1 MCDIQCSFIC
11 VTCLLHMCDTTS
23 YMWQRWTKWDV
34 VCTCLTLTRMCN
46 IQCSFICVIHF
57 IHICDTLSHIL
68 CIVSHIWIRITH
80 MNDMSDTWDPPFIRV
95 IHFIHMCDTMLHM
108 FMGHVMHRI
117 STLILYHL
125 CMFDMTH
132 SCTRHD
138 SFTCESYSQTCSF
151 TDMCNIVSHMWI
163 KCTLSH
169 THTDSINLIHM
180 CDTMSHLC
188 ISHVRDL
195 IEICQTYEWVM
206 AHVRMRARERP
217 RGYARERPTKVKRR
231 GSYIYI

>member
-1 MCDIQCSFIC
+1 VWYILFTY
-11 VTCLLHMCDTTS
+11 VTLCPTS
-23 YMWQRWTKWDV
+23 YSVTHLNTYHTYERSIWYLRP
-34 VCTCLTLTRMCN
+34 
-46 IQCSFICVIHF
+46 SIH
-57 IHICDTLSHIL
+57 
-68 CIVSHIWIRITH
+68 
-80 MNDMSDTWDPPFIRV
+80 IRV
-95 IHFIHMCDTMLHM
+95 IHFIHMYDTMLHM